1 MFRDFNVKLLFLT
14 GGLLMFIPYLKYCC
28 SIILILAVSG
38 SAFSQAYKW
47 VDEEGQTHFAQTPPA
62 DHDADVIKTR
72 PGPKVEPAQ
81 SQQAVDA
88 IIEQQTNDAKL
99 HEENKAKQQRQAEKT
114 EVQSKNCDI
123 AKNNLEKY
131 QNNPRGRT
139 KNADGEYIRVD
150 ETDRQAK
157 IEQLKQD
164 IEKYCS

>member
-1 MFRDFNVKLLFLT
+1 M
-14 GGLLMFIPYLKYCC
+14 
-28 SIILILAVSG
+28 
-38 SAFSQAYKW
+38 
-47 VDEEGQTHFAQTPPA
+47 
-62 DHDADVIKTR
+62 
-72 PGPKVEPAQ
+72 
-81 SQQAVDA
+81 
-88 IIEQQTNDAKL
+88 
-99 HEENKAKQQRQAEKT
+99 
-114 EVQSKNCDI
+114 QSKNCDI